1 VAQSSLTPGVTI
13 SHYRIVQKLGGGG
26 MGVVYEAED
35 VTLGRR
41 VALKFLPENLTDDP
55 LALERFRREARAA
68 SALNHPNI
76 CTIYEIADDGGRTFI
91 AMELMEGATL
101 KHRIASKPIPLEEV
115 LNLAIQIADALDAAH
130 SKGIIHRDIKPANI
144 FVTNRDL
151 AKILDF
157 GLAKICPPDSALG
170 PTEGNARTLDDQ
182 VITSPGTAVGTVAYM
197 SPEQARG
204 KELDGRTDLF
214 SFGAVLYEMS
224 TSARPFRGET
234 WANLFEAI
242 LHKAPVPPTLL
253 NPELPPS
260 LEEII
265 RKALEKDRDLRY
277 LRASE
282 MASDLKRL
290 KRDLSASDHL
300 VAADSSARITAGE
313 YSSWSRERASGAKPP
328 SSAHTREPES
338 SAHSGLGK
346 KVLGVTAVLLA
357 LLVIAAGAIYRFDYS
372 LWQQIV
378 GPKIPEQKNL
388 VVLPFS
394 AIDAQPLEQI
404 YCDGLTETVTAKMA
418 SLPSLQVASSRE
430 VRTHRVSD
438 VQSARARFG
447 ANLVLT
453 ASWQQLQ
460 NSARINL
467 SLIDAKTGQQLRT
480 ATVTEPSNDLIGL
493 QDRVVLTASHMLELE
508 MSKRNA
514 SSLTAHDTNDLTAYD
529 FYVQGVGYLQR
540 QERPENVDN
549 AIIQFQRA
557 IAQDR
562 SYAQAQAGLAQAYWD
577 KYQLTRDTQWAEKSK
592 AAVSA
597 ARDLNSQLPEVQ
609 MAIAATN
616 LRTGNY
622 PEALAG
628 IQHVIELDP
637 QNAAAYLL
645 LGNIYDALGR
655 TSDAEQQFR
664 HAIAISPQCWN
675 CYNSLGIFFA
685 KHGRYADAAQAWQ
698 QVIALTP
705 DNVWGYNNVGAAY
718 FYLGQFEKANEFNQ
732 KGLRVA
738 PNNPDL
744 YANVG
749 TVSYMLGRFEQDA
762 EYTRKA
768 IDLAPGKYDN
778 WGNLGDAYLMIP
790 GQSAKA
796 VAAYQQ
802 AIHLGEAQ
810 LKINPNDPT
819 ALSYLA
825 HYYSRTNDSARA
837 KEYVE
842 KALKTPTQDPDV
854 LLNACLVYLDSGER
868 DEAFILLQKTVN
880 AGYTRE
886 QLLANP
892 DLKGLHSDPRFDGL
906 AKDAKSYQ

>member
-1 VAQSSLTPGVTI
+1 MI

-26 MGVVYEAED
+26 MGVVYQAED
-35 VTLGRR
+35 VTLGRG

-76 CTIYEIADDGGRTFI
+76 CTIYEIAEDNSRTFI

-101 KHRIASKPIPLEEV
+101 KHRISTKQMPLEEV
-115 LNLAIQIADALDAAH
+115 LTLAIQIADALDAAH

-144 FVTNRDL
+144 FITDRDL
-151 AKILDF
+151 AKVLDF
-157 GLAKICPPDSALG
+157 GLAKICPPDSPLG

-204 KELDGRTDLF
+204 KELDARTDLF

-224 TSARPFRGET
+224 TSTRPFRGET

-253 NPELPPS
+253 NPELPPG
-260 LEEII
+260 LEEIM

-277 LRASE
+277 LHASE

-290 KRDLSASDHL
+290 KRDLSAGDHL
-300 VAADSSARITAGE
+300 AAADSSARMRRTASGPPTSSAKTSSNARMLQSETNSRSGMAKKILGITA
-313 YSSWSRERASGAKPP
+313 
-328 SSAHTREPES
+328 
-338 SAHSGLGK
+338 
-346 KVLGVTAVLLA
+346 AVLILLA
-357 LLVIAAGAIYRFDYS
+357 IAAGGVYKFDYS
-372 LWQQIV
+372 LWQRLV

-388 VVLPFS
+388 VVLPFN

-430 VRTHRVSD
+430 VRAHRVGD
-438 VQSARARFG
+438 IQAARARFG
-447 ANLVLT
+447 ANLVLA

-460 NSARINL
+460 NTARINL

-480 ATVTEPSNDLIGL
+480 ATVTDPSNDLLGL

-508 MSKRNA
+508 LSKNNA
-514 SSLTAHDTNDLTAYD
+514 SSLTAHDTTDLTAYD

-557 IAQDR
+557 IAEDR

-592 AAVSA
+592 AAVIA

-609 MAIAATN
+609 IAVAATN

-622 PEALAG
+622 SDALTG
-628 IQHVIELDP
+628 FQHVVDSNP
-637 QNAAAYLL
+637 QDANAYIL
-645 LGNIYDALGR
+645 LGNTYDALGR

-675 CYNSLGIFFA
+675 CYNSLGIFFL
-685 KHGRYADAAQAWQ
+685 KHARYADAAQAWQ
-698 QVIALTP
+698 KVIELTP
-705 DNVWGYNNVGAAY
+705 DNRWGYSNVSAAY
-718 FYLGQFEKANEFNQ
+718 FYKGNFEKASEYTEKALQ
-732 KGLRVA
+732 IA
-738 PNNPDL
+738 PQDPSL
-744 YANVG
+744 YANAG
-749 TVSYMLGRFEQDA
+749 TIAFMLEHFEDDA
-762 EYTRKA
+762 KYTQKS
-768 IDLAPGKYDN
+768 IELEPDDFYH
-778 WGNLGDAYLMIP
+778 WGNLGDAYHMMP

-796 VAAYQQ
+796 IAAYQQ
-802 AIHLGEAQ
+802 AIRLAEAQ
-810 LKINPNDPT
+810 LKINPKDPNM
-819 ALSYLA
+819 LSYVA
-825 HYYSRTNDSARA
+825 HYYSRTNDPATA
-837 KEYVE
+837 KKYLA
-842 KALKTPTQDPDV
+842 KALALPTEDPEV
-854 LLNACLVYLDSGER
+854 LLNATLVFLDSGER
-868 DEAFILLQKTVN
+868 DKAFVWLQKTAN

-892 DLKGLHSDPRFDGL
+892 DLKGLHSDPRFDRL

>member
-1 VAQSSLTPGVTI
+1 VTQSSLTSGSTI

-76 CTIYEIADDGGRTFI
+76 CTIYEIAEDNGRTFI

-101 KHRIASKPIPLEEV
+101 KHRITTKQMPLEEV

-204 KELDGRTDLF
+204 KELDARTDLF

-224 TSARPFRGET
+224 TGARPFRGET

-277 LRASE
+277 LHASE

-300 VAADSSARITAGE
+300 VAADSSARI
-313 YSSWSRERASGAKPP
+313 SSTGRRTASGQRIAIAKASTAARVQQAAP
-328 SSAHTREPES
+328 SSGVARKT
-338 SAHSGLGK
+338 LGIMAA
-346 KVLGVTAVLLA
+346 VLVLLA
-357 LLVIAAGAIYRFDYS
+357 IAAGGIYKFDYS
-372 LWQQIV
+372 LWQRV
-378 GPKIPEQKNL
+378 FGPKIPEQKNL

-430 VRTHRVSD
+430 VRAHRVGD
-438 VQSARARFG
+438 IQTARARFG

-467 SLIDAKTGQQLRT
+467 SLIDARNGQQLRT

-493 QDRVVLTASHMLELE
+493 QDRVVLTASHMLQLE
-508 MSKRNA
+508 MSKTDA

-549 AIIQFQRA
+549 AIIQFQRS

-562 SYAQAQAGLAQAYWD
+562 SYAQAQAGLAEAYWD
-577 KYQLTRDTQWAEKSK
+577 KYQLTKDPQWAEKSK

-622 PEALAG
+622 SDALAG
-628 IQHVIELDP
+628 FQHVVEVDP
-637 QNAAAYLL
+637 QNSTAYLL
-645 LGNIYDALGR
+645 LGNTYDALGR

-738 PNNPDL
+738 PNNADL

-749 TVSYMLGRFEQDA
+749 TVSYMLGRFEEDA
-762 EYTRKA
+762 ESTQKA

-778 WGNLGDAYLMIP
+778 WGNLGDAYHMIP

-796 VAAYQQ
+796 VAAYEQ

-825 HYYSRTNDSARA
+825 HYYSRTNDPARA
-837 KEYVE
+837 KQYVE

-854 LLNACLVYLDSGER
+854 LLNACLVYLDSGDR
-868 DEAFILLQKTVN
+868 DQAFVWLQKTVN

-892 DLKGLHSDPRFDGL
+892 DLKGLHSDPRFEHL

>member
-13 SHYRIVQKLGGGG
+13 SHYCIVQNLGGGG

-76 CTIYEIADDGGRTFI
+76 CTIYEIAEDGGRTFI

-101 KHRIASKPIPLEEV
+101 KHRVATKPIPLEEV

-144 FVTNRDL
+144 FVTNREL

-242 LHKAPVPPTLL
+242 LHKTPVAPTLL
-253 NPELPPS
+253 NPELPPA

-277 LRASE
+277 LHASE
-282 MASDLKRL
+282 MAGDLKRL
-290 KRDLSASDHL
+290 KRDLSASDL
-300 VAADSSARITAGE
+300 LAASDSSARI
-313 YSSWSRERASGAKPP
+313 SSTERTASGQRISSAKTP
-328 SSAHTREPES
+328 SSARMQQSEKSVS
-338 SAHSGLGK
+338 SGIAK
-346 KVLGVTAVLLA
+346 KILGVTTAALV
-357 LLVIAAGAIYRFDYS
+357 LLVIVAGAIYKFDYS
-372 LWQQIV
+372 LWQRLV

-388 VVLPFS
+388 VVLPFT
-394 AIDAQPLEQI
+394 AVDGQPLEQI

-430 VRTHRVSD
+430 VRSHRVGD
-438 VQSARARFG
+438 IQTARTRFG
-447 ANLVLT
+447 ANLVLA

-480 ATVTEPSNDLIGL
+480 ETITEPSNDLLGL
-493 QDRVVLTASHMLELE
+493 QDRVVLTASHMLQIEL
-508 MSKRNA
+508 SKNNA
-514 SSLTAHDTNDLTAYD
+514 SSLTAHDTSDLTAYD
-529 FYVQGVGYLQR
+529 FYLQGVGYLQR
-540 QERPENVDN
+540 YERPENVDN
-549 AIIQFQRA
+549 AIIEFQRA

-577 KYQLTRDTQWAEKSK
+577 KYSATHDPQWAEKSK

-609 MAIAATN
+609 MAVAAMN

-622 PEALAG
+622 SDALTG
-628 IQHVIELDP
+628 FQRVVDLDP
-637 QNAAAYLL
+637 QNATACIF
-645 LGNIYDALGR
+645 LGNTYDALGR
-655 TSDAEQQFR
+655 TADAEQQFR

-675 CYNSLGIFFA
+675 CYNSLGIFLS
-685 KHGRYADAAQAWQ
+685 KHARYADAAQAWQ
-698 QVIALTP
+698 KVIELTP
-705 DNVWGYNNVGAAY
+705 DNRWGYTNVSAAY
-718 FYLGQFEKANEFNQ
+718 FYIGQFEKASEYNEKALQ
-732 KGLRVA
+732 IA
-738 PNNPDL
+738 PQDPSL
-744 YANVG
+744 YANAG
-749 TVSYMLGRFEQDA
+749 TLAFFLEHFEEDVKYLQ
-762 EYTRKA
+762 KA
-768 IDLAPGKYDN
+768 IDLAPSDFYH
-778 WGNLGDAYLMIP
+778 WGNLGDAYHMMP
-790 GQSAKA
+790 GQSPKA
-796 VAAYQQ
+796 TAAYLQ
-802 AIHLGEAQ
+802 AIRLAEAQ
-810 LKINPNDPT
+810 LKINPKDPSV
-819 ALSYLA
+819 LSYVA
-825 HYYSRTNDSARA
+825 HYYSRTNDPASA
-837 KEYVE
+837 KKYLE
-842 KALKTPTQDPDV
+842 KALALPTEDTEV
-854 LLNACLVYLDSGER
+854 FLNATLVYLDSAER
-868 DEAFILLQKTVN
+868 DQAFVWLQKAVK

-892 DLKGLHSDPRFDGL
+892 DLKSLHSDPQFSRL
-906 AKDAKSYQ
+906 AKDARSYQ

>member
-1 VAQSSLTPGVTI
+1 VTQFSLTPGSTI

-41 VALKFLPENLTDDP
+41 AALKFLPENLTDDP

-76 CTIYEIADDGGRTFI
+76 CTIYEIAEDGGRTFI

-101 KHRIASKPIPLEEV
+101 KHRITTKQMPLDEV
-115 LNLAIQIADALDAAH
+115 LALSIQIADALDVAH

-144 FVTNRDL
+144 FVTDRDL
-151 AKILDF
+151 VKILDF

-214 SFGAVLYEMS
+214 SFGAVLYEMCTS
-224 TSARPFRGET
+224 TRPFRGET

-242 LHKAPVPPTLL
+242 LHKTPVPPTLL
-253 NPELPPS
+253 NPELPQS

-277 LRASE
+277 LHASE

-300 VAADSSARITAGE
+300 VAADSSARISTT
-313 YSSWSRERASGAKPP
+313 ERRTASGQRISIAKTP
-328 SSAHTREPES
+328 SGAHVQQAGS
-338 SAHSGLGK
+338 SSGVVKKILGI
-346 KVLGVTAVLLA
+346 LAAIAILLA
-357 LLVIAAGAIYRFDYS
+357 IAAGTIYKFDYS
-372 LWQQIV
+372 LWQRIV

-430 VRTHRVSD
+430 VRAHRVAD
-438 VQSARARFG
+438 IQTARARFG

-467 SLIDAKTGQQLRT
+467 SLIDAKSGQQLRT
-480 ATVTEPSNDLIGL
+480 ATVTEPSNDILGL

-508 MSKRNA
+508 LSKNNA

-540 QERPENVDN
+540 QERPQNVDN
-549 AIIQFQRA
+549 AILQFQRA

-592 AAVSA
+592 TAVSA

-609 MAIAATN
+609 MAIAAMN

-622 PEALAG
+622 SDALTG
-628 IQHVIELDP
+628 FQHIVDVDP
-637 QNAAAYLL
+637 QNATAYVF
-645 LGNIYDALGR
+645 LGNTYDALGR

-675 CYNSLGIFFA
+675 CYNSLGLFLS
-685 KHGRYADAAQAWQ
+685 KHARYADAAQAWQ
-698 QVIALTP
+698 KVIELTP
-705 DNVWGYNNVGAAY
+705 DNRWGYTNVSGAY
-718 FYLGQFEKANEFNQ
+718 FYIGQFEKANEYND
-732 KGLRVA
+732 KALKVA
-738 PNNPDL
+738 PDEAEL
-744 YANVG
+744 YANAG
-749 TVSYMLGRFEQDA
+749 TLAFFLGHFEDDVKYLQ
-762 EYTRKA
+762 KA
-768 IDLAPGKYDN
+768 IDLQPNDFYH
-778 WGNLGDAYLMIP
+778 WGNLGDAYHMMP
-790 GQSAKA
+790 AKTAKA
-796 VAAYQQ
+796 TAAYQQ
-802 AIHLGEAQ
+802 AIRLAEGQ
-810 LKINPNDPT
+810 LKINPKDPNV
-819 ALSYLA
+819 LSYVA
-825 HYYSRTNDSARA
+825 HYYSRTNEPALARQ
-837 KEYVE
+837 YLE
-842 KALKTPTQDPDV
+842 KALALPTEDTDV
-854 LLNACLVYLDSGER
+854 FLNAALVYLDSSER
-868 DEAFILLQKTVN
+868 DQAFVWLRKNVN
-880 AGYTRE
+880 VGYTRE

-892 DLKGLHSDPRFDGL
+892 DLKDLHSDPRFDRL
-906 AKDAKSYQ
+906 SKDAKSYQ